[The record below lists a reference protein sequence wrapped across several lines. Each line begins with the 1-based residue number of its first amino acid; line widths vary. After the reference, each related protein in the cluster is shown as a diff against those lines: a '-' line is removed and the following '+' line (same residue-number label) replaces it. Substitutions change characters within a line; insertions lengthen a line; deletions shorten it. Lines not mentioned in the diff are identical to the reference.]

1 MGDIEKEI
9 LGQKVNQN
17 ENQVG
22 ANSWQ
27 PVKRQELPTKAGF
40 WNKFKAFWLQEINV
54 ELTPM
59 EQKIEDNLNAF
70 LNQEVTFKGIK
81 NFLFQEIKF

>member
-9 LGQKVNQN
+9 LGQRVNQN
-17 ENQVG
+17 EVG
-22 ANSWQ
+22 AGSWQ
-27 PVKRQELPTKAGF
+27 PVKKQDLPTKSGF

-54 ELTPM
+54 ELTPAQ
-59 EQKIEDNLNAF
+59 QKFEDDMNAF
-70 LNQEVTFKGIK
+70 LNQEVTFKSVK

>member
-1 MGDIEKEI
+1 MYI
-9 LGQKVNQN
+9 
-17 ENQVG
+17 